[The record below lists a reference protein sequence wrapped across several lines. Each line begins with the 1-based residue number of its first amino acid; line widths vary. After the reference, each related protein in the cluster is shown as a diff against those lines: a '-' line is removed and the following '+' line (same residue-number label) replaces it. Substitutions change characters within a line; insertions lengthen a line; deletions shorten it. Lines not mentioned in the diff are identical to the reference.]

1 MNILFYTIIFCFCLT
16 LEAFFSGS
24 EIALIAS
31 NPKKIRKSPKLP
43 PSRIKLTLK
52 LLKDRER
59 LLATTLCGTNLCVVT
74 NSIFITSLF
83 ISFFGERGEIYA
95 ILVLSPLLLIF
106 GEIIPK
112 TFSQQRATRIAPW
125 VSYPV
130 WLASYFFY
138 PLIIFISK
146 LTTIIFLIAGAKKSK
161 VIPFVTREELKLI
174 LKMSKKGSDLTT
186 GEVNMINRLFDF
198 SNTTVKEAMIP
209 LIEVSAVEDKDTVK
223 EAIDVISKK
232 GYSRLPVYQE
242 RIDNIIG
249 VVNSFDLLHTSYDQ
263 PIHSLIRTIPFVPES
278 KSIDELMVD
287 MQKKRNHMAIVVDEY
302 GGTIGIITIEDIL
315 EEIVGEIK
323 DEYDIDQ
330 RLYRRTGWNK
340 YIINARMEIDQIR
353 EGLHLSLPDG
363 DFETLGGFLL
373 EKLGHIPK
381 PGEILKYQDITF
393 TIVSA
398 DERSIG
404 EVRMNIGKSKLSLKR
419 FDKEHYES

>member
-1 MNILFYTIIFCFCLT
+1 MDILFYIAIFFLCLT

-24 EIALIAS
+24 EIALIAA

-43 PSRIKLTLK
+43 SSRIKLTLK
-52 LLKDRER
+52 LLKNRER
-59 LLATTLCGTNLCVVT
+59 LLATTLCGTNLSVVT
-74 NSIFITSLF
+74 NTILITSLF
-83 ISFFGERGEIYA
+83 ISFFGEKGGIYS
-95 ILVLSPLLLIF
+95 ILILSPILLIF

-112 TFSQQRATRIAPW
+112 TFFQQSATRIAPW

-138 PLIIFISK
+138 PLIIFVSK
-146 LTTIIFLIAGAKKSK
+146 LTNIIFLLAGIKKSK
-161 VIPFVTREELKLI
+161 ETLFVTREELKLI

-198 SNTTVKEAMIP
+198 SHTTVKEAMIP
-209 LIEVSAVEDKDTVK
+209 FIEVSAVEDKDTVK
-223 EAIDVISKK
+223 EAIAIISKK
-232 GYSRLPVYQE
+232 GYSRLPVYNE

-249 VVNSFDLLHTSYDQ
+249 IVNSFDLLNTPNDQ
-263 PIHSLIRTIPFVPES
+263 SIKSLIRTILFVPES
-278 KSIDELMVD
+278 KPIDELMVE
-287 MQKKRNHMAIVVDEY
+287 MQKKRNHLAIVVDEY

-330 RLYRRTGWNK
+330 RLYHRTGWNK
-340 YIINARMEIDQIR
+340 YIINARMEIDQIH
-353 EGLHLSLPDG
+353 ELLHLSLPGG

-373 EKLGHIPK
+373 EKFGHIPK

-404 EVRMNIGKSKLSLKR
+404 EVRIKVGKSKISL
-419 FDKEHYES
+419 

>member
-1 MNILFYTIIFCFCLT
+1 MDILFYIAIFFLCLT

-24 EIALIAS
+24 EIALIAA

-43 PSRIKLTLK
+43 SSRIKLTLK
-52 LLKDRER
+52 LLKNRER
-59 LLATTLCGTNLCVVT
+59 LLATTLCGTNLSVVT
-74 NSIFITSLF
+74 NTILITSLF
-83 ISFFGERGEIYA
+83 ISFFGEKGGIYS
-95 ILVLSPLLLIF
+95 ILILSPILLIF

-112 TFSQQRATRIAPW
+112 TFFQQSATRIAPW

-138 PLIIFISK
+138 PLIIFVSK
-146 LTTIIFLIAGAKKSK
+146 LTNIIFLLAGIKKSK
-161 VIPFVTREELKLI
+161 ETLFVTREELKLI

-198 SNTTVKEAMIP
+198 SHTTVKEAMIP
-209 LIEVSAVEDKDTVK
+209 FIEVSAVEDKDTVK
-223 EAIDVISKK
+223 EAIAIISKK
-232 GYSRLPVYQE
+232 GYSRLPVYNE

-249 VVNSFDLLHTSYDQ
+249 IVNSFDLLNTPNDQ
-263 PIHSLIRTIPFVPES
+263 SIQSLIRTILFVPES
-278 KSIDELMVD
+278 KPIDELMVE
-287 MQKKRNHMAIVVDEY
+287 MQKKRNHLAIVVDEY

-330 RLYRRTGWNK
+330 RLYHRTGWNK
-340 YIINARMEIDQIR
+340 YIINARMEIDQIH
-353 EGLHLSLPDG
+353 ELLHLSLPGG

-373 EKLGHIPK
+373 EKFGHIPK

-404 EVRMNIGKSKLSLKR
+404 EVRIKVGKSKISL
-419 FDKEHYES
+419 